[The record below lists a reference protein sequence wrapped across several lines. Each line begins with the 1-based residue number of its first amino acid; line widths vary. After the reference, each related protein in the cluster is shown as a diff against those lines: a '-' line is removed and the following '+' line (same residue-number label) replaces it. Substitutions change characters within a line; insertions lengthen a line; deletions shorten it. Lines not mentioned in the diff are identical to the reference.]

1 MTYEIEMAFFCH
13 RGRVRSNN
21 EDNYLCAGI
30 FLPEQHEGSE
40 EIGLRTLQVKKAPVI
55 AVFDGMG
62 GESCGETASFLGA
75 RTLDTCARRSS
86 WQIRRTPDRFLKN
99 ACLSMNHE
107 VCGYAARNRIAT
119 MGSTL
124 VAAAFG
130 KKEFAVCN
138 LGDSRI
144 YLLQNGS
151 LTQLSTDH
159 VAARRAF
166 GKAPLTQYLGIPEE
180 DARPEPAMVRL
191 AYHDGMR
198 LLFCTDGL
206 TDMLTQDRIRRIL
219 TGEVRQTQALGTIDQ
234 ILAWDPLPDA
244 KEPSSPADLTA
255 AATLLLREAL
265 TAGGRDN
272 VTGIVC
278 DIHAIPEEEKNKA
291 GLPRQ
296 LSRLFT

>member
-1 MTYEIEMAFFCH
+1 MICEIEMAFFCH
-13 RGRVRSNN
+13 KGRVRSNN
-21 EDNYLCAGI
+21 EDNYLCAGT

-40 EIGLRTLQVKKAPVI
+40 EIGLRTLQVKKSPVI

-75 RTLDTCARRSS
+75 RTLDTCARRSVR
-86 WQIRRTPDRFLKN
+86 QIRRAPDRFLNN

-107 VCGYAARNRIAT
+107 VCDYAARNKIAT

-144 YLLQNGS
+144 YLLQDGV

-166 GKAPLTQYLGIPEE
+166 GKAPLTQYLGLPEE
-180 DARPEPAMVRL
+180 DATPEPSMVRL
-191 AYHDGMR
+191 PYQDGMR
-198 LLFCTDGL
+198 LLLCTDGL
-206 TDMLTQDRIRRIL
+206 TDMLSPDRIRRIL

-234 ILAWDPLPDA
+234 ILAWDPLPDQQEA
-244 KEPSSPADLTA
+244 CSSPDLST
-255 AATLLLREAL
+255 AATLLLRDAL

-272 VTGIVC
+272 VTGILC
-278 DIHAIPEEEKNKA
+278 DIHAGSEEEKNKT
-291 GLPRQ
+291 GLLQ
-296 LSRLFT
+296 WLTRL

>member
-1 MTYEIEMAFFCH
+1 MAYEIEMAFFCH

-21 EDNYLCAGI
+21 EDNYLCAGT

-40 EIGLRTLQVKKAPVI
+40 EIGLRTLKVKKSPVI

-75 RTLDTCARRSS
+75 RTLDTWARRSA
-86 WQIRRTPDRFLKN
+86 WQIRYRPDRFLKS
-99 ACLSMNHE
+99 ACSRMNHE
-107 VCGYAARNRIAT
+107 VCSYAADNHIST

-130 KKEFAVCN
+130 SKEFAVCN
-138 LGDSRI
+138 LGDSRV
-144 YLLQNGS
+144 YLLREGE

-166 GKAPLTQYLGIPEE
+166 GKAPLTQYLGLPE
-180 DARPEPAMVRL
+180 DDGRPEPSMVRL
-191 AYHDGMR
+191 AYQDGMR

-219 TGEVRQTQALGTIDQ
+219 TGEVRQTQVLGTIDQ
-234 ILAWDPLPDA
+234 ILAWEPLAESGDDD
-244 KEPSSPADLTA
+244 EPVSLTS

-265 TAGGRDN
+265 SAGGRDN
-272 VTGIVC
+272 VTGILC
-278 DIHAIPEEEKNKA
+278 DIHADSGEETRRP
-291 GLPRQ
+291 GMPLW
-296 LSRLFT
+296 LTRLFP